1 MFHRQFP
8 EKRISIYRLRKAYRE
23 AGIKLKKIQTTKIV
37 TKGQKASIELQ
48 LIKCKAEVE
57 HHLEEGFRIVYVDE
71 ICTTKSTIPTHE
83 WSAKN
88 RPVRLDYRQF
98 ARECIATI
106 AAVSLENG
114 VDLVMNMGQSV
125 NTKKFCQFLV
135 ALRRKYKG
143 DKMAIFMDQ
152 LAVHRS
158 LVVQRKMEEL
168 GMRCIFNAAYSPDY
182 NPIEGVFSVAKRK
195 IKQERLKDVM
205 SK

>member
-1 MFHRQFP
+1 
-8 EKRISIYRLRKAYRE
+8 
-23 AGIKLKKIQTTKIV
+23 
-37 TKGQKASIELQ
+37 
-48 LIKCKAEVE
+48 
-57 HHLEEGFRIVYVDE
+57 VDE

-88 RPVRLDYRQF
+88 RPVKLDYRQF

-106 AAVSLENG
+106 AAISIENG
-114 VDLVMNMGQSV
+114 VDLVMNTGQSV
-125 NTKKFCQFLV
+125 NIQKFCQFLV
-135 ALRRKYKG
+135 ALRRKYKM
-143 DKMAIFMDQ
+143 DSISIFMDQ

-195 IKQERLKDVM
+195 IKQERLKDIM
-205 SK
+205 NKRKRELEGLIKD